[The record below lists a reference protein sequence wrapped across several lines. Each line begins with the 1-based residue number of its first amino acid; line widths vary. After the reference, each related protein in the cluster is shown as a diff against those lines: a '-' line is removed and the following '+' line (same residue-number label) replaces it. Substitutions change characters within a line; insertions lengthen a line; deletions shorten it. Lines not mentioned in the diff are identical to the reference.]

1 MEKIIDAHIH
11 VGKEEFISKDV
22 KEKLIKW
29 PLFNYLWDN
38 PIESFTDVLK
48 RKNISKAIIFPIP
61 ISSAWVDCYDGEDT
75 RTANNY
81 IIDAYNT
88 NKEKF
93 IPFGLIPENP
103 HDLEDL
109 IKKGIKG
116 FKEHSVGQ
124 RIHTIKDDNTAKMD
138 GSYEVLNESGLPLLI
153 HPAPIDKTLRIKKM
167 FDKYPSLKI
176 ILAHCGH
183 KYGNFLKEEEE
194 TLEVVENLKGYENL
208 YFETSNIQTSGL
220 LDEIYSLVG
229 DKMVF
234 GSDYPFGQINRRT
247 DEIID
252 VYKKERETIDAMNI
266 PKEGKEGVF
275 YKNISKILKL

>member
-1 MEKIIDAHIH
+1 
-11 VGKEEFISKDV
+11 
-22 KEKLIKW
+22 
-29 PLFNYLWDN
+29 
-38 PIESFTDVLK
+38 
-48 RKNISKAIIFPIP
+48 
-61 ISSAWVDCYDGEDT
+61 
-75 RTANNY
+75 
-81 IIDAYNT
+81 
-88 NKEKF
+88 
-93 IPFGLIPENP
+93 
-103 HDLEDL
+103 
-109 IKKGIKG
+109 
-116 FKEHSVGQ
+116 
-124 RIHTIKDDNTAKMD
+124 
-138 GSYEVLNESGLPLLI
+138 
-153 HPAPIDKTLRIKKM
+153 M

-252 VYKKERETIDAMNI
+252 VYKKERETIDAMNMSAEEK
-266 PKEGKEGVF
+266 KEIF